1 MRANLNKLNL
11 IYTAFFIC
19 TFIFFTSC
27 PKETCNANFSTSYS
41 NGGMAP
47 ENVTLAAHDSSQD
60 SYEWSI
66 DGNPFNGT
74 PQTIAFATSGNFNVT
89 LDVNKGDKSCQ
100 ESDVIEIRDY
110 PYRGYMTQD
119 GEEVGRAISYF
130 QGDGTLSTMVLADGS
145 EPCIIIPN
153 GVPLNIDGLG
163 GLAYHSAE
171 KKLYVTPNAP
181 DRPGVTV
188 LNCFPNGVAVKKF
201 IGGDDFGI
209 FDFVLDENTNI
220 GYYSIRFG
228 GNAAIIKVDLNNQD
242 LAPEPFH
249 NSFEFGNIFFAFDF
263 ANNKI

>member
-100 ESDVIEIRDY
+100 ESDVIEIR
-110 PYRGYMTQD
+110 
-119 GEEVGRAISYF
+119 EVIIPVANFHGN
-130 QGDGTLSTMVLADGS
+130 GKHSTMVLAVGT
-145 EPCIIIPN
+145 EPCII
-153 GVPLNIDGLG
+153 
-163 GLAYHSAE
+163 
-171 KKLYVTPNAP
+171 
-181 DRPGVTV
+181 V
-188 LNCFPNGVAVKKF
+188 L
-201 IGGDDFGI
+201 
-209 FDFVLDENTNI
+209 
-220 GYYSIRFG
+220 
-228 GNAAIIKVDLNNQD
+228 
-242 LAPEPFH
+242 
-249 NSFEFGNIFFAFDF
+249 
-263 ANNKI
+263 